1 MKVIITMDSEIMDG
15 KINIKSKKFKD
26 IANIRVSNAIKNI
39 RLTGNL
45 SNRRNY
51 TYTEEQYKK
60 IVKVLQSEVSDLK
73 KRFEKEFS
81 KDLSNTS
88 KKIFNLED

>member
-1 MKVIITMDSEIMDG
+1 MDG